1 MGLCQNLAWLWMI
14 NLISKII
21 KMKLLCIGNGIFTG
35 KPGKLLTHK
44 HIGEFLIELTRY
56 FEEVTFAQALFDRPC
71 NETLNDF
78 ELSSGK
84 LEAFAV
90 HLKDKNILIKCYS
103 YLKAIPPILRQIRN
117 VDCLYVFLPG
127 NLSVLFSICAI
138 VFRKS
143 YGVYLRGELG
153 IDTKLVRL
161 ILSNADF
168 VHANGGFLAD
178 KAHRFCRDVELTVPM
193 LDLTTRVCI
202 TRKNF
207 KSQPPWNILYVG
219 RIEVRKGIY
228 ELIEAARILKER
240 NIDFKLNI
248 VGDGPELKRLKTET
262 PEELREN
269 VRFLGLISN
278 RNRLFSL
285 YMNADLFVLPSHDE
299 GFPRVLYEAM
309 AFQAPIITTFVGS
322 IGSILEHEVNCL
334 RIDVRNTEMIALMI
348 ERALRDVNLRQK
360 IAHNAGDIICQ
371 ILKNTNGK
379 SHARQVQ
386 EKLSKYAKE

>member
-1 MGLCQNLAWLWMI
+1 
-14 NLISKII
+14 
-21 KMKLLCIGNGIFTG
+21 MKLLCIGNGIFTRKSG
-35 KPGKLLTHK
+35 NLLTHK
-44 HIGEFLIELTRY
+44 HTGEFLIELTQY
-56 FEEVTFAQALFDRPC
+56 FEEVTFAQGLFDRLC
-71 NETLNDF
+71 NESLNDF
-78 ELSSGK
+78 KLNSGN
-84 LEAFAV
+84 LETLAV
-90 HLKDKNILIKCYS
+90 RLQDKNILIKCYS
-103 YLKAIPPILRQIRN
+103 YLKAIPAILRQIRN

-138 VFRKS
+138 VFRKP

-161 ILSNADF
+161 ILSKADF

-178 KAHRFCRDVELTVPM
+178 KAHRFCNDVELTVPM
-193 LDLTTRVCI
+193 LDLTTRDCVTC
-202 TRKNF
+202 NSF

-219 RIEVRKGIY
+219 RIESRKGIY
-228 ELIEAARILKER
+228 DLIAAARILKEQ

-248 VGDGPELKRLKTET
+248 VGDGPELKKIKIKT

-269 VRFLGLISN
+269 VCFLGLISD
-278 RNRLFSL
+278 RKRLFSL

-309 AFQAPIITTFVGS
+309 AFQAPIITTFAGS

-334 RIDVRNTEMIALMI
+334 RIDIRNTEMIALMI
-348 ERALRDVNLRQK
+348 ERALRDVDLRQK
-360 IAHNAGDIICQ
+360 IAHNAGEIICQ
-371 ILKNTNGK
+371 MLNNTNGK

-386 EKLSKYAKE
+386 EKLSKYAKA